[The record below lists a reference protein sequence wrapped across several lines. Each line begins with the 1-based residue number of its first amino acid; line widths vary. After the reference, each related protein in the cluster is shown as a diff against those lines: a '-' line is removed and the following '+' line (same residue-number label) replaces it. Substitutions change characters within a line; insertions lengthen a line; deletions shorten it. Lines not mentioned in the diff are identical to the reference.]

1 MQPGDL
7 NYPSFVVLLK
17 SDAHNVT
24 ITYTRTVTNV
34 GNPPVGTYKVHVQE
48 PEGISVRVKPS
59 ILSFK
64 MHGQKLA
71 YKVSFTAV
79 KRIIESENSSFGSL
93 TWVSGKYT
101 VRSPIAVTWI

>member
-1 MQPGDL
+1 MR
-7 NYPSFVVLLK
+7 FK

-24 ITYTRTVTNV
+24 ITYRRTVTNV
-34 GNPPVGTYKVHVQE
+34 GNPPNGTYKVQVLE
-48 PEGISVRVKPS
+48 PKGISVRVKPS

-64 MHGQKLA
+64 MHNQKLR
-71 YKVSFTAV
+71 YKVSFTAI
-79 KRIIESENSSFGSL
+79 RQIIETDSSSFGSL